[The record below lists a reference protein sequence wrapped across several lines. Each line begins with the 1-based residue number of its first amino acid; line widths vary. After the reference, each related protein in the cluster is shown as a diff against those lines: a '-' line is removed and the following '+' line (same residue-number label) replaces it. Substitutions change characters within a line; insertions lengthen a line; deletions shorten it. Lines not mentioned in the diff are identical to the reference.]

1 MMELFQIVIRAQ
13 QYPCPEAKAA
23 MSLLVIPV
31 IEIIERIIWKLPV
44 GAKNKDLSRV
54 IFDDRKRADT
64 KICQKVFRAMG

>member
-1 MMELFQIVIRAQ
+1 
-13 QYPCPEAKAA
+13 

-44 GAKNKDLSRV
+44 GAKNKALSRV
-54 IFDDRKRADT
+54 IFDVRKRADT

>member
-1 MMELFQIVIRAQ
+1 M
-13 QYPCPEAKAA
+13 
-23 MSLLVIPV
+23 IPV

-64 KICQKVFRAMG
+64 KMSESFSCHELKMYSILICTTKMILF